1 LPSIFI
7 SGGAGLRLASG
18 LLFPGLL
25 RRKDSLALAGSESV
39 RLISGIVP
47 MLIVAGLLEAFLSP
61 THAPIAL
68 KFAVCAFLLTGTGF
82 WLSEGGRRRTAA
94 ADAPTEVPEP

>member
-1 LPSIFI
+1 MDGAAGAFI

-25 RRKDSLALAGSESV
+25 RRKDALALAGSESV
-39 RLISGIVP
+39 RLISGTIP
-47 MLIVAGLLEAFLSP
+47 MLIVAGTLEAFLSP

-68 KFAVCAFLLTGTGF
+68 KFSVCVLLLIWLEF
-82 WLSEGGRRRTAA
+82 WLSEGGRATHT
-94 ADAPTEVPEP
+94 DQTLD